1 MDDTTQKNDKPG
13 LNDTEGYALELIER
27 WRERREKPCYLKP
40 GNICLWEC
48 PIGHCRFMF

>member
-27 WRERREKPCYLKP
+27 WKEREK
-40 GNICLWEC
+40 WEA
-48 PIGHCRFMF
+48 FMRVYTWLPRA